1 MSLSKREASIGKI
14 IEEAGVNED
23 MIDRLVRRFYAMV
36 RDDALLGPIFEEKI
50 ADWGPHLERMT
61 RFWSSVVLMSGAYH
75 GRPMEKHLPLPIDAA
90 HFDRWLR
97 LFDAAADEICP
108 PEAAALFKD
117 RARRIAESLELGR
130 AAHCGVMLRKGGR
143 FTSDHCS
150 NTEKTHAD

>member
-1 MSLSKREASIGKI
+1 MPLSKREAVSAMIVDVS
-14 IEEAGVNED
+14 GVNET
-23 MIDRLVRRFYAMV
+23 MIDALVRRFYAMV
-36 RDDALLGPIFEEKI
+36 RDDAVLGPIFDEKI
-50 ADWGPHLERMT
+50 ADWEPHLERMT

-90 HFDRWLR
+90 HFDRWLC

-117 RARRIAESLELGR
+117 RARRIALSLELGR
-130 AAHCGVMLRKGGR
+130 AAHCGVMLRKGDR